1 MPTASNPNPVAVAH
15 PVTGQ
20 HIAVSKGDEFDD
32 DHPFVTDPAYRW
44 LFASSDVEQA
54 TAEPG
59 EKRNVQTPCPEE
71 GCDYSGS
78 RRGLKIHT
86 AQVHK

>member
-1 MPTASNPNPVAVAH
+1 MPTSTVANPVAVAH

-20 HIAVSKGDEFDD
+20 FITVSRGQEFED
-32 DHPFVTDPAYRW
+32 DHAFATDKAYAW
-44 LFASSDVEQA
+44 LFESDVEQA

-59 EKRNVQTPCPEE
+59 EKRNVNVPCPEDDC
-71 GCDYSGS
+71 GYSGT